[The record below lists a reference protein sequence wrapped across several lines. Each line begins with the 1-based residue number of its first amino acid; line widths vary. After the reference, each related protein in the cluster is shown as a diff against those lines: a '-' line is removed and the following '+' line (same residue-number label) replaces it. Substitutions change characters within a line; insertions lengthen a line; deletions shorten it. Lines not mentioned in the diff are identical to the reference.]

1 MILTV
6 FQSDKGDCLLMKSAD
21 GRHMLVDG
29 GMRESYLKHVASA
42 LHQLRVSK
50 KKLDVV
56 YVSHIDQDHISGIL
70 QMMDD
75 EVAWRIHEYQVSHG
89 NPQHKPPDSPRPPV
103 VKAIWHN
110 AFHEQLPKNAGKIED
125 MLAAS
130 AAILSGSEIK
140 SVEEL
145 ASTQN
150 ELVTSIAEAIKLT
163 RRVGLDQLGIKLNQ
177 PANGKLMMVRPTAT
191 PPIKLGTLR
200 CRIIGPFPEDLKNLR
215 AEWDEWL
222 QKNEAQLKTIVTQA
236 KKDESQFSVKEIGDI
251 LLPKLMQANLLS
263 ELLPLNDSTKS
274 FKLGDRKKITTP
286 NLASLM
292 FFVEEKGK
300 TLLLTGD
307 GHHLD
312 ILRGLKRIKKL
323 NGTKGI
329 HVDILKIQHHASEY
343 NIDEAF
349 CRTVTANHYVFCGNG
364 EHENPD
370 LRVLQAIADSRLGTG
385 AQLSPNAEVAKPF
398 KFWFNSHSSVTK
410 KEEAMAH
417 MKAIEKLVGQL
428 SNKSNG
434 QMTFSFLKGP
444 SFDIPI

>member
-1 MILTV
+1 L
-6 FQSDKGDCLLMKSAD
+6 
-21 GRHMLVDG
+21 
-29 GMRESYLKHVASA
+29 
-42 LHQLRVSK
+42 
-50 KKLDVV
+50 
-56 YVSHIDQDHISGIL
+56 
-70 QMMDD
+70 
-75 EVAWRIHEYQVSHG
+75 
-89 NPQHKPPDSPRPPV
+89 
-103 VKAIWHN
+103 
-110 AFHEQLPKNAGKIED
+110 
-125 MLAAS
+125 
-130 AAILSGSEIK
+130 
-140 SVEEL
+140 
-145 ASTQN
+145 
-150 ELVTSIAEAIKLT
+150 
-163 RRVGLDQLGIKLNQ
+163 
-177 PANGKLMMVRPTAT
+177 
-191 PPIKLGTLR
+191 
-200 CRIIGPFPEDLKNLR
+200 
-215 AEWDEWL
+215 
-222 QKNEAQLKTIVTQA
+222 KNEAQFKTIVTQA
-236 KKDESQFSVKEIGDI
+236 KKDEAQFSVKEIGDI
-251 LLPKLMQANLLS
+251 LLPKLMQANSLS

-329 HVDILKIQHHASEY
+329 HVDVLKVQHHASEY
-343 NIDEAF
+343 NIDEVF

-370 LRVLQAIADSRLGTG
+370 LRVLQAIADSRFGTG
-385 AQLSPNAEVAKPF
+385 AQLSPNAEVANPF

-410 KEEAMAH
+410 KEEAKTH